1 MLRSAV
7 VLVLLWALPGS
18 AAERASRPR
27 VSANGAFSVRM
38 TQQDAGRC
46 ALEVSKDSGPLWTL
60 NRCVGG
66 VDDLFFVSN
75 DGERVWVLYPL
86 APKGTQKLP
95 GKKAKKLP
103 EWSNTTV
110 AVEYDRRGGRV
121 QERSLLDFVTQR
133 ELPEVRQLAQH
144 LKWLEGQLGVPG
156 KGPRLTDDGRIEF
169 ETVGGSKTHQ
179 LKF

>member
-1 MLRSAV
+1 MPRSAF
-7 VLVLLWALPGS
+7 VLVLLLALPALG
-18 AAERASRPR
+18 AERASRAR

-38 TQQDAGRC
+38 VEKDNHQCT
-46 ALEVSKDSGPLWTL
+46 LEVSKESGPVWTL
-60 NRCVGG
+60 SRCVGG
-66 VDDLFFVSN
+66 VDDLYFASN

-86 APKGTQKLP
+86 APKGTRKLP

-110 AVEYDRRGGRV
+110 AVEYDRQGRRM
-121 QERSLLDFVTQR
+121 QERSLLDFVAPK
-133 ELPEVRQLAQH
+133 ELPEVRQLAEH
-144 LKWLEGQLGVPG
+144 LKWMEGQLGVPG
-156 KGPRLTDDGRIEF
+156 KGPRLTDDGRVEF